1 MTIREL
7 LDAAGMDRTTVY
19 FYEKEGLIRP
29 ERRANGYR
37 DYSAADLA
45 ELRRI
50 KLLRRLGVS
59 LEEIRALQAGQR
71 RLPDALTRR
80 LEELERAQA
89 ENERARAACRAI
101 RDAGVSYAQLDPDR
115 FAAPPSPAPAAPPF
129 RDAPPP
135 VWCPWRR
142 YFARLLDTA
151 LYTLPVIAFLTLVC
165 HLNLVRY
172 SGVYSWIDLIA
183 SVLMT
188 LLLEPIFLH
197 LWGATPGKA
206 LFGLRLENADG
217 TRLTWRQARGRTWRV
232 LWEGLGL
239 WLPGYSLWRLY
250 KSYEEDR
257 DQGGSA
263 WDREEEFHY
272 IAKPACRRQGAGFV
286 LGMAASFALTVF
298 LVLAAGLPPHT
309 GPLTA
314 EEFVE
319 NYNFLAWF
327 EGQPDARLTLDGDP
341 AGHTGLPYQYTANL
355 AGRTGWDEYFRLA
368 PDERTGEMASAALW
382 VDPQGRLTRADL
394 VWAWSNTDYF
404 SQWPAAELSRL
415 ARAFAAGEGGWWHSL
430 SLNLSLPD
438 QLARQTAFAPFTLT
452 ERKVA
457 MDCQV
462 ELEGFRAVDSFLI
475 KEENA
480 ACSRGWMTFTVS
492 GTA

>member
-29 ERRANGYR
+29 QRRENGYR

-50 KLLRRLGVS
+50 KLLRQLGVS

-71 RLPDALTRR
+71 QLPDALTRR
-80 LEELERAQA
+80 LEELERQQA

-101 RDAGVSYAQLDPDR
+101 RDTGVSYAQLDPDR
-115 FAAPPSPAPAAPPF
+115 FAAPAPPPAAPAGPF

-142 YFARLLDTA
+142 YFARLLDTT
-151 LYTLPVIAFLTLVC
+151 LYTLPVTAFLTLVC
-165 HLNLVRY
+165 HLNLVRH
-172 SGVYSWIDLIA
+172 STAYSWIDLI
-183 SVLMT
+183 VGILMT
-188 LLLEPIFLH
+188 LALEPVFLH

-206 LFGLRLENADG
+206 LFGLRVENADG
-217 TRLTWRQARGRTWRV
+217 TRLTWRQASARTRRV

-250 KSYEEDR
+250 KSYQDALE
-257 DQGGSA
+257 QGGSA

-272 IAKPACRRQGAGFV
+272 MAKPARRRQGAGFV

-314 EEFVE
+314 EEFAE
-319 NYNFLAWF
+319 NYNFLARF
-327 EGQPDARLTLDGDP
+327 EGEPAWLLQPDGSWTDADPHSYTLDLSGDP
-341 AGHTGLPYQYTANL
+341 APMVIGIGADGFVESVTLRRNWNEQTLLAIWPESAMQRTAL
-355 AGRTGWDEYFRLA
+355 
-368 PDERTGEMASAALW
+368 
-382 VDPQGRLTRADL
+382 
-394 VWAWSNTDYF
+394 
-404 SQWPAAELSRL
+404 
-415 ARAFAAGEGGWWHSL
+415 AFAAGEGGWWNDL
-430 SLNLSLPD
+430 FLTVALPAR
-438 QLARQTAFAPFTLT
+438 LARQAAFTPFSLT
-452 ERKVA
+452 WRNVA

-462 ELEGFRAVDSFLI
+462 ELEGFRAGDSFLI
-475 KEENA
+475 EEENA
-480 ACSRGWMTFTVS
+480 PRSEGWMNFTVR
-492 GTA
+492 GAR